1 MRKHIFVVLI
11 PLLALWLSACDLP
24 SILSGEEQSTN
35 NDRNNSSTDNLLM
48 VDINGGIAGVSQ
60 RLTVSENGRASF
72 VDYSRANAKWTIE
85 LSDAELNDLVKLMLD
100 NNFFG
105 LNDQYIDPQV
115 ADAFI
120 YAIKFTNNNQD
131 KTVVTDYFGAPD
143 NLKRIVDA
151 IQTLV
156 TRVTQNGLEFK
167 LEVSRAQ
174 NSSAGKVDLK
184 LTATNVTDRTLN
196 LRFPTGQIF
205 EFYAYQPV
213 VETRPGFGVG
223 DSLVWNWAHDKAF
236 IQMISTLPLP
246 AGESLSY
253 QVTWDGRDNSG
264 TALSGQVVLG
274 AELLST
280 PGGSPPY
287 QVFNLDA
294 MISNQSNQ

>member
-1 MRKHIFVVLI
+1 MRKHILLVLI
-11 PLLALWLSACDLP
+11 SLMALWASACDLP
-24 SILSGEEQSTN
+24 AILSGEDQPANT
-35 NDRNNSSTDNLLM
+35 DRNNFSSDNLLI

-60 RLTVSENGRASF
+60 RLAVAENGRASF
-72 VDYSRANAKWTIE
+72 VDYSRANAKWVVE
-85 LSDAELNDLVKLMLD
+85 LSGTELNGLVELMLD

-115 ADAFI
+115 ADAFLYTI
-120 YAIKFTNNNQD
+120 TFTNNNQN

-143 NLKRIVDA
+143 NLKRIVDGVQA
-151 IQTLV
+151 LV
-156 TRVTQNGLEFK
+156 SRVTQNGLEFK

-174 NSSAGKVDLK
+174 NASAGKVDLK
-184 LTATNVTDRTLN
+184 LTATNITDQTLT

-213 VETRPGFGVG
+213 LETRLGFGVG

-236 IQMISTLPLP
+236 IQVITTLPLP

-264 TALSGQVVLG
+264 NPISGQVAIG
-274 AELLST
+274 AELLSV

-287 QVFNLDA
+287 QIFNLDA
-294 MISNQSNQ
+294 IINNQ